1 MLFSISVILVNLVL
15 TFFCFY
21 IPSKVSR
28 KRSGLIISFTFLFIQ
43 ILLLFTNGIFIFYG
57 NILILIFHI
66 IILTYWV
73 LRYFQKPKL
82 GIIISSIVISFFV
95 YIVLSPWI
103 EDWLYGKEEVNYA
116 LNFIH
121 IKLKDDYE
129 IIENEITG
137 LSDYY
142 ETFTLQISKND
153 TKLLQN
159 KAFKNAKINQLN
171 ILELDFHSS
180 RETKNGTFHFLVTLD
195 TINNYLSYTGSN
207 E

>member
-1 MLFSISVILVNLVL
+1 MHFFISIILVNLVL

-28 KRSGLIISFTFLFIQ
+28 KISGLIISITFLFIQ
-43 ILLLFTNGIFIFYG
+43 ILLLFTNGIYIFYG
-57 NILILIFHI
+57 NILILIFQI

-121 IKLKDDYE
+121 INLKDDYE

-180 RETKNGTFHFLVTLD
+180 RETKNGTFHFVVTLD
-195 TINNYLSYTGSN
+195 TINNYLSYTGSD